1 MGLIQTIIVVFGV
14 IAIAYAAAH
23 FKLLDERVG
32 DGLSD
37 FVFMIAA
44 PLLLSGQW

>member
-1 MGLIQTIIVVFGV
+1 MGLVETIIVVFGV

-37 FVFMIAA
+37 SAA
-44 PLLLSGQW
+44 VQDHGDC